1 MIVVIVVIV
10 VNLVVNVW
18 VESGN
23 VVDET
28 GSPDPH
34 DRLDPPDKKE
44 AGNASSHCLF
54 KGHLC
59 EALAGLASLCRL
71 LGRVMGS
78 LRQSIL
84 SSKTHIKI

>member
-1 MIVVIVVIV
+1 MIVVIVVIAVIV
-10 VNLVVNVW
+10 VNLVVW

-71 LGRVMGS
+71 LG
-78 LRQSIL
+78 
-84 SSKTHIKI
+84 